1 MKKEKSSKEKEIVE
15 EKQLLQPKID
25 VVFQSLFN
33 KDNMEI
39 TKSFVEVLLEEK
51 IETIEINAD
60 KDLIREKPED
70 KYGVLD
76 LELDVNN
83 KEKIDVEIQLSKR
96 TDFIKRI
103 LWYLTRMYSKQIK
116 RGEKY
121 KELNKVMLIAIVDFK
136 LQETKELEEMETIWK
151 LIETKNREKI
161 LTEDIEIRIIELP
174 KAKEMYK
181 KNKKDEKAQWMLFI
195 DNPNTEEVKEIMEEN
210 EEIKECVI
218 KVKELTEDEKIE
230 RLAFLRER
238 ARMDEESLRD
248 EGYEEGIK
256 EGKKE
261 GEKDKAIKIAKKL
274 IKEGKDIKYISEL
287 TGLEEKEIK
296 KLKIALAL

>member
-1 MKKEKSSKEKEIVE
+1 MKKEKSSKEKKIVE

-60 KDLIREKPED
+60 KDLVREKPED
-70 KYGVLD
+70 KLGILD

-116 RGEKY
+116 KGEKY
-121 KELNKVMLIAIVDFK
+121 KELKKVMLIAIVDFNLK
-136 LQETKELEEMETIWK
+136 ETKELEEMETIWK

-256 EGKKE
+256 ESKKNMI
-261 GEKDKAIKIAKKL
+261 KNLYLIANMPIDKIAA
-274 IKEGKDIKYISEL
+274 IAEVSQ
-287 TGLEEKEIK
+287 EEVKEI
-296 KLKIALAL
+296 LKEKC

>member
-1 MKKEKSSKEKEIVE
+1 MKKEKSYKENKEKEIVE

-121 KELNKVMLIAIVDFK
+121 KELNKVMLIAIVDFN

-195 DNPNTEEVKEIMEEN
+195 DNPNTEEVKEIMEKN
-210 EEIKECVI
+210 EEIKACVI

-248 EGYEEGIK
+248 EGYEEGMV
-256 EGKKE
+256 E
-261 GEKDKAIKIAKKL
+261 IAKKL
-274 IKEGKDIKYISEL
+274 LEEGKDTKYISEL

-296 KLKIALAL
+296 KLIKAF

>member
-1 MKKEKSSKEKEIVE
+1 MKKEKSSKEKKIVE

-121 KELNKVMLIAIVDFK
+121 KELNKVMLIAIVDFNLK
-136 LQETKELEEMETIWK
+136 ETKELEEMETIWK

-256 EGKKE
+256 ESKKNMI
-261 GEKDKAIKIAKKL
+261 KNLYLIANMPIDKIAA
-274 IKEGKDIKYISEL
+274 IAEVSQ
-287 TGLEEKEIK
+287 EEVKEI
-296 KLKIALAL
+296 LKEKC

>member
-1 MKKEKSSKEKEIVE
+1 
-15 EKQLLQPKID
+15 
-25 VVFQSLFN
+25 
-33 KDNMEI
+33 
-39 TKSFVEVLLEEK
+39 
-51 IETIEINAD
+51 
-60 KDLIREKPED
+60 
-70 KYGVLD
+70 
-76 LELDVNN
+76 
-83 KEKIDVEIQLSKR
+83 
-96 TDFIKRI
+96 
-103 LWYLTRMYSKQIK
+103 MYSKQIK

-121 KELNKVMLIAIVDFK
+121 KELKKVMLIAIVDFN

-174 KAKEMYK
+174 KAKEMYR

-195 DNPNTEEVKEIMEEN
+195 DDPNTEEVKEIMKEN

-218 KVKELTEDEKIE
+218 KVKELTEDEKME

-248 EGYEEGIK
+248 EGYEEGMI
-256 EGKKE
+256 E
-261 GEKDKAIKIAKKL
+261 IAKKL
-274 IKEGKDIKYISEL
+274 IEEGKDTKYISKL

-296 KLKIALAL
+296 KIIKAF

>member
-1 MKKEKSSKEKEIVE
+1 MKKERSNKEEEIGE

-70 KYGVLD
+70 KLGILD

-121 KELNKVMLIAIVDFK
+121 KELKKV
-136 LQETKELEEMETIWK
+136 
-151 LIETKNREKI
+151 
-161 LTEDIEIRIIELP
+161 
-174 KAKEMYK
+174 
-181 KNKKDEKAQWMLFI
+181 
-195 DNPNTEEVKEIMEEN
+195 
-210 EEIKECVI
+210 
-218 KVKELTEDEKIE
+218 
-230 RLAFLRER
+230 
-238 ARMDEESLRD
+238 RMDEESLRD
-248 EGYEEGIK
+248 EGYEEGVKEGVK

-261 GEKDKAIKIAKKL
+261 GLTEIAKKL
-274 IKEGKDIKYISEL
+274 IEEGKDIKYIVDL

-296 KLKIALAL
+296 ELTETITL

>member
-1 MKKEKSSKEKEIVE
+1 MKEKNLKSNENKENEITG

-33 KDNMEI
+33 KNNIKI

-51 IETIEINAD
+51 IETIEINSD

-70 KYGVLD
+70 KLGILD

-96 TDFIKRI
+96 TEFVKRI

-116 RGEKY
+116 KGDKY
-121 KELNKVMLIAIVDFK
+121 KNLKKVMLIAIIDFDLK
-136 LQETKELEEMETIWK
+136 ETEELKEMETIWK

-161 LTEDIEIRIIELP
+161 LTEDIEIRIIELS

-181 KNKKDEKAQWMLFI
+181 KNKDNEKAQWMLFI
-195 DNPNTEEVKEIMEEN
+195 NNPNSEEVKEIMKKN
-210 EEIKECVI
+210 KDIKECII
-218 KVKELTEDEKIE
+218 KVKELTEDEKME

-248 EGYEEGIK
+248 EE
-256 EGKKE
+256 
-261 GEKDKAIKIAKKL
+261 
-274 IKEGKDIKYISEL
+274 
-287 TGLEEKEIK
+287 
-296 KLKIALAL
+296 

>member
-1 MKKEKSSKEKEIVE
+1 MKEKNLKSNENKENEITR

-33 KDNMEI
+33 KNNMEI

-51 IETIEINAD
+51 IETIEINSD

-70 KYGVLD
+70 KLGILD

-96 TDFIKRI
+96 TEFVKRI

-116 RGEKY
+116 KGDKY
-121 KELNKVMLIAIVDFK
+121 KNLKKVMLIAIIDFDLK
-136 LQETKELEEMETIWK
+136 ETEELKEMETIWK

-161 LTEDIEIRIIELP
+161 LTEDIEIRIIELS

-181 KNKKDEKAQWMLFI
+181 KNKDNEKAQWMLFI
-195 DNPNTEEVKEIMEEN
+195 NNPNSEEVKEIMKKN
-210 EEIKECVI
+210 KDIKECII
-218 KVKELTEDEKIE
+218 KVKELTEDEKME

-256 EGKKE
+256 ESKKNI
-261 GEKDKAIKIAKKL
+261 IKNLYSVANMPIEQIAD
-274 IKEGKDIKYISEL
+274 IAEVSKEEV
-287 TGLEEKEIK
+287 KEI
-296 KLKIALAL
+296 LGENVREN

>member
-1 MKKEKSSKEKEIVE
+1 MKKEKSYKENEIVE

-33 KDNMEI
+33 KDNMKI
-39 TKSFVEVLLEEK
+39 TKSLVEVLLEEK

-83 KEKIDVEIQLSKR
+83 KEKIDVEIQLSRR

-116 RGEKY
+116 KGGKY
-121 KELNKVMLIAIVDFK
+121 KELKKVMLIAIVDFNLK
-136 LQETKELEEMETIWK
+136 ETKELKEMETIWK

-248 EGYEEGIK
+248 EGYEEGMV
-256 EGKKE
+256 E
-261 GEKDKAIKIAKKL
+261 IAKKL
-274 IKEGKDIKYISEL
+274 IEEGKDTKYISEL

-296 KLKIALAL
+296 KLQ